1 MKLQALILSV
11 GMLVSGVAF
20 SAQSAM
26 ASEQGTTRLEKQV
39 THELNMLPY
48 GNVFDY
54 MTFTVNQNGTV
65 TLIGE
70 VTEPILKSEAG
81 KAARRVEGVERVDNQ
96 IKVLP
101 PSFMDARLRM
111 QLYRSIYGEP
121 ALQRYGV
128 GINAP
133 IRIIVDN
140 GHVTLMG
147 FVDNQADKIIA
158 GMQAGSVPGIF
169 SLDNQLKIVKG

>member
-1 MKLQALILSV
+1 MKLGALILCM
-11 GMLVSGVAF
+11 GMLLSSVAF

-26 ASEQGTTRLEKQV
+26 ASEQTTARIEKQV

-54 MTFTVNQNGTV
+54 VTVSVDPDGAV
-65 TLIGE
+65 TLSGE
-70 VTEPILKSEAG
+70 VTQPILKSEAA
-81 KAARRVEGVERVDNQ
+81 KAVARVEGVERVDNQ

-101 PSFMDARLRM
+101 LSSFDARLRM
-111 QLYRSIYGEP
+111 RLYRSIYGEP

-128 GINAP
+128 GSNAS

-140 GHVTLMG
+140 GHVTLKG
-147 FVDNQADKIIA
+147 VVDNSADRIIA
-158 GMQAGSVPGIF
+158 GMQARSVPGSF
-169 SLDNQLKIVKG
+169 SVDNQLKVVKG